1 VVEDANMEVSHMAV
15 EISGSLLLDPK
26 VLDEPYA
33 FYRQLHEQ
41 APVWEIP
48 GTGIYTVSTFDL
60 LAEAASR
67 VQDFSSN
74 MTCLLYRDESGLPG
88 RFVFGDINGQALAT
102 ADPPL
107 HAIHRNAI
115 FPELVA
121 KRMEELE
128 PAIVAMADELV
139 SKAVSSGTVEFMTAV
154 GNVIPITMISRLIG
168 FRGSNLDNLWE
179 SAVNGTRM
187 LGSTLTFDELIEVAT
202 RGDEVHAWVADQLS
216 TAREDPGDDLLG
228 AAARGVND
236 GVLSA
241 TEGMGILVT
250 LLSAGGETTTSLL
263 GNAVRMLA
271 EDQDLQAHLRQN
283 PDEVATFAE
292 EALRLQSPFRY
303 LMRSVP
309 EDTSLGTTDIPAGS
323 TVLLLWGAANRDANE
338 FDRPDEIDLGR
349 RVARRHVAFGR
360 GIHHC
365 VGAPLARIEARNVL
379 TILLERT
386 STIAL
391 DDAEPSPRWVR
402 SLLVRRHRELPVRLQ
417 AR

>member
-1 VVEDANMEVSHMAV
+1 MAV

-48 GTGIYTVSTFDL
+48 GTGIYAVSTFEL
-60 LAEAASR
+60 LAEAAGR

-74 MTCLLYRDESGLPG
+74 MTCLLYRDEHGLPG

-107 HAIHRNAI
+107 HGIHRNAI

-128 PAIVAMADELV
+128 PAIIEMADDLV
-139 SKAVSSGTVEFMTAV
+139 SRALNSGTVEFMTAV

-168 FRGSNLDNLWE
+168 FRGSNLDDLWE

-216 TAREDPGDDLLG
+216 TARKDPGEDLLG

-236 GVLSA
+236 GVLSE

-271 EDQDLQAHLRQN
+271 EHPDLQDHLRQN

-292 EALRLQSPFRY
+292 EALRLESPFRY
-303 LMRSVP
+303 LMRFVP
-309 EDTSLGTTDIPAGS
+309 EDTRLGATDIPAGS
-323 TVLLLWGAANRDANE
+323 TALLLWGAANRDANE

-349 RVARRHVAFGR
+349 RAPRRHVAFGR

-386 STIAL
+386 SSITL
-391 DDAEPSPRWVR
+391 DDAHHSPSWVR
-402 SLLVRRHRELPVRLQ
+402 SLLVRRHRELPVRLH